1 MDAIT
6 AGFITAYGT
15 GLTQGATGKPS
26 VFTVSTKDAGAGAL
40 SMSIEGPCRT
50 EVFKIYQ
57 TITNVAWMNVYN
69 RFM

>member
-1 MDAIT
+1 MSFSLFFQKGSPFKFHVDAVT
-6 AGFITAYGT
+6 SGYITAYGT

-50 EVFKIYQ
+50 EVS
-57 TITNVAWMNVYN
+57 
-69 RFM
+69 